1 MSFGNLVDHRVL
13 EQMRGLDCMLE
24 VHFHITL
31 RTEAAVSCDLDTF
44 FLGEVDQRFL
54 HKVGVMFNLESS
66 RPDAGVTEQVKDRTN
81 VEVANSNRAGKT
93 DIYEMLHC
101 FPGFSNGGFTGADVC
116 WRDAIVKPLRRIP
129 NFRIHIFE
137 RNSWEN

>member
-1 MSFGNLVDHRVL
+1 VSFGNLVDHRVL

>member
-1 MSFGNLVDHRVL
+1 
-13 EQMRGLDCMLE
+13 MLE

-31 RTEAAVSCDLDTF
+31 RAEAAVSGNLDTF
-44 FLGEVDQRFL
+44 FLGKVDQRFL
-54 HKVGVMFNLESS
+54 YKVGVVFNLESCG
-66 RPDAGVTEQVKDRTN
+66 PDTGVTEQVKDGTN

-93 DIYEMLHC
+93 DIYEMHHC
-101 FPGFSNGGFTGADVC
+101 LPGFSHGGFTGADVC
-116 WRDAIVKPLRRIP
+116 WRNAIVKPLRRIP